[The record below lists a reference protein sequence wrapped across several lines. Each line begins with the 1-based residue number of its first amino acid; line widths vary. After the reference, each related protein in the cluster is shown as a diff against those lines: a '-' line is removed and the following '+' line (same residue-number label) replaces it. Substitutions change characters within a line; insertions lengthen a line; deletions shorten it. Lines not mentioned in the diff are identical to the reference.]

1 MIKLGILLSAALVV
15 AGCSGAPVGNDTLA
29 SNAAGNEGG
38 NDSYVSP
45 NLAGGTWNGVFG
57 DPKTSIDNFSRIGL
71 RPGPYQKKGAE
82 WRSEAVPTAMSDP
95 SGPHP
100 VMAFFTAIGDEQ
112 TLNKIEFALVEPQ
125 MSNNQQA
132 RDQFDRWLKQALTQ
146 LGVSGGDT
154 VIGSI
159 HGEKRLT
166 GKLKTGA
173 DYTVAR
179 TTTPKERRLVVTFT
193 RAEPILNGTDAAT
206 S

>member
-1 MIKLGILLSAALVV
+1 MKAGVLLSAALVV
-15 AGCSGAPVGNDTLA
+15 AGCSPTPVGNDSAVVNETI
-29 SNAAGNEGG
+29 GNHGF
-38 NDSYVSP
+38 VSP

-57 DPKTSIDNFSRIGL
+57 DPKVSIDHFSRIGL
-71 RPGPYQKKGAE
+71 RPGPYEKKGGE

-100 VMAFFTAIGDEQ
+100 VMAYFTATGDER

-125 MSNNQQA
+125 MSNDQQA
-132 RDQFDRWLKQALTQ
+132 RDQFDTWLKQALTQ

-154 VIGSI
+154 AVGAI
-159 HGEKRLT
+159 HGEKRLS

-173 DYTVAR
+173 DYAVAR
-179 TTTPKERRLVVTFT
+179 PTTAKERRLVVTFT
-193 RAEPILNGTDAAT
+193 RAAPILNGTDAAT